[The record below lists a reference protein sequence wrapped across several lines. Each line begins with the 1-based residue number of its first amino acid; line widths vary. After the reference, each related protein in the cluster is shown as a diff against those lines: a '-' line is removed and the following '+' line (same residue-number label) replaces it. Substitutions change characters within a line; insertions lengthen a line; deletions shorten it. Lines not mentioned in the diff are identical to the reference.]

1 MERIFAV
8 DSIGVC
14 CPALCALL
22 HVGHRTA
29 QRDHGRVSGGGANKA
44 TQRWPACTL
53 VHDRCRHATECLPGL
68 TMRAVGDRIA
78 FKSSTEVS
86 EQAEGLTR
94 RAARSTLAA
103 QPENAATRSLREE
116 QAERSHVNLHV
127 TGGVVRVR
135 VPGQATV
142 GTVKTGHS
150 ASPDQSRNTR
160 KHNTQCH
167 TPRVPTCSLLATDPR
182 SRTPAQVRRPH
193 RSPPAQPGRGA
204 DATSSRP
211 TFFCANLAC
220 RLLNLEEVLVFF
232 FLIRFHVISVKNAND
247 ARAFDRPC
255 AAGARRQPRAGKEG
269 EEGPQNH
276 TEGVLRHYNRRQ
288 GGRYVPP
295 DTASTP
301 TSPPCTPSARNPPAP
316 LSHWRAP
323 HVQAAL

>member
-1 MERIFAV
+1 MHATIARNQYKDIAGRLHIRAHTSASIDPSTTRKNLHDAGARGLLGPTAEGRKPLRRWGAHSSPSLAAIHLHCPTDTRVGMERIFAV

-29 QRDHGRVSGGGANKA
+29 QLDHRRVSGGGANKA

-53 VHDRCRHATECLPGL
+53 VHDRCRCATERLPGL

-78 FKSSTEVS
+78 FKSSTEVC

-142 GTVKTGHS
+142 GTVQTGHS

-160 KHNTQCH
+160 KHDTQWH

-182 SRTPAQVRRPH
+182 SRTPAQERRPH
-193 RSPPAQPGRGA
+193 RSPPAQPGRGG
-204 DATSSRP
+204 
-211 TFFCANLAC
+211 AN
-220 RLLNLEEVLVFF
+220 
-232 FLIRFHVISVKNAND
+232 
-247 ARAFDRPC
+247 
-255 AAGARRQPRAGKEG
+255 
-269 EEGPQNH
+269 
-276 TEGVLRHYNRRQ
+276 
-288 GGRYVPP
+288 
-295 DTASTP
+295 
-301 TSPPCTPSARNPPAP
+301 SA
-316 LSHWRAP
+316 
-323 HVQAAL
+323 